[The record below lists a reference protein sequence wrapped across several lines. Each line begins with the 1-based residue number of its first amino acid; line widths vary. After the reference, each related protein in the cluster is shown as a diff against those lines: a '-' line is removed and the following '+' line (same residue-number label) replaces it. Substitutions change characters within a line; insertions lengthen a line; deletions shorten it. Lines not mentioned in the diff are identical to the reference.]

1 MQDDTNGTWDG
12 VSCGK
17 DRKARHEYR
26 RQQRRFEEM
35 GGTVHL
41 SNLERVDSVV
51 DGSEQCEPRLSTR
64 VKHRQ
69 ECMKQMRWFSSR
81 RVLEGIDAKQIFF
94 YFRPQTIRAT
104 LCRGSQKYHVLVW
117 K

>member
-1 MQDDTNGTWDG
+1 MELGMACHVERTENN
-12 VSCGK
+12 
-17 DRKARHEYR
+17 HEYR

-35 GGTVHL
+35 GSTVHL
-41 SNLERVDSVV
+41 SNFGTQVDSVV
-51 DGSEQCEPRLSTR
+51 DGSGQCEPRLSTR

-81 RVLEGIDAKQIFF
+81 RVLEGIDAKQIF
-94 YFRPQTIRAT
+94 YFVLRQSERHCAADLRNIT
-104 LCRGSQKYHVLVW
+104 LVW